1 MTWRFSVRLR
11 AHRSL
16 FRRSDQMILHLA
28 LASLATNLSGGGMS
42 SGSSGPDCGRAS
54 AAVDGVAV
62 ARAFAACLLDFRRSK
77 RFDRLLLQ
85 RICREVRRH
94 QARFIQLYLL
104 QRFQSLRAQSHS
116 HVAVSQTPDT
126 SPNDPKA
133 KT

>member
-62 ARAFAACLLDFRRSK
+62 ARAFAAPFALFSLEQRARRTVTATRQGGVSIVK
-77 RFDRLLLQ
+77 YMRRRLV
-85 RICREVRRH
+85 RACRCK
-94 QARFIQLYLL
+94 
-104 QRFQSLRAQSHS
+104 SL
-116 HVAVSQTPDT
+116 
-126 SPNDPKA
+126 
-133 KT
+133 